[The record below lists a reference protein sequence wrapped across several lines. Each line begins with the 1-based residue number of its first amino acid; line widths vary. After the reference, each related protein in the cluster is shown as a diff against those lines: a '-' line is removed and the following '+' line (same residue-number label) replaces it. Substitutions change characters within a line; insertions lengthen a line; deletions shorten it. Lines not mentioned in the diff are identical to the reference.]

1 MLSFLLGILVS
12 YLQRRIKCAFKN
24 CGEPGGRRPPKPG
37 RALSPPL
44 SPGRGGGVGVWGNQS
59 WLTADMW
66 FGNTSPQAGG
76 NQSCLTVPLSVWSY
90 DTCQVKKVNPLR
102 QGQGAPSGATLE
114 GGA

>member
-1 MLSFLLGILVS
+1 MH
-12 YLQRRIKCAFKN
+12 A
-24 CGEPGGRRPPKPG
+24 GGPQAPPNRGARSTPP
-37 RALSPPL
+37 PPL
-44 SPGRGGGVGVWGNQS
+44 PRAGGVGDNQS

-102 QGQGAPSGATLE
+102 QG
-114 GGA
+114 